1 MCKYKNKYFLLK
13 YMPTT
18 HLIFSFCLDLRI
30 FCVSLCLMNEDKNI
44 IVGFDA
50 KRIVRNG
57 TGLGAYGRNLV
68 NDLAAL
74 YPNAQLLLYAPDAG
88 RENLARQVKSAPNL
102 RMVYPKSA
110 KNALQKAAW
119 RSGGMV
125 KDLLRDGVQVFHG
138 LSGELPK
145 GVKRAGI
152 DAVVTIH
159 DLIFMR
165 HPEFYHWWDAL
176 IYRWKFHQT
185 LKEAN
190 RIIAISQCTKRDIMK
205 YGHYPEERISV
216 IYQSCDTRFRERAT
230 PEKLNEVRQRYA
242 LPSRFVLNVGT
253 IEARKNV
260 LLAVKAM
267 KNVDR
272 EVHLV
277 VLGRPTLYI
286 NKVKSWAAHNGLSAR
301 VHFLH
306 NVPND
311 DLPAIYQQAE
321 VFAYPSRYEGFG
333 IPIIEAIQSALP
345 VVACTGS
352 CLEEAGGP
360 HSLYV
365 APNDHKGMAQA
376 INARLKGQAGR
387 DDSISR
393 SMEYVQR
400 FENKNVAQQ
409 VAQCLFENK

>member
-1 MCKYKNKYFLLK
+1 
-13 YMPTT
+13 
-18 HLIFSFCLDLRI
+18 
-30 FCVSLCLMNEDKNI
+30 MNEDKNI

-50 KRIVRNG
+50 KRVVRNG

-74 YPNAQLLLYAPDAG
+74 YPHMQLLLYAPDEG
-88 RENLARQVKSAPNL
+88 REDLARQVKSAQNL
-102 RMVYPKSA
+102 CMVYPKGA

-119 RSGGMV
+119 RSRGVV
-125 KDLLRDGVQVFHG
+125 KDLLRDGVNVFHG

-145 GVKRAGI
+145 GVKAAGI
-152 DAVVTIH
+152 DTVVTIH

-176 IYRWKFHQT
+176 IYRWKFRQT
-185 LKEAN
+185 LKEAH
-190 RIIAISQCTKRDIMK
+190 RIIAISECTKRDIVK
-205 YGHYPEERISV
+205 FGHYPEDRISV
-216 IYQSCDTRFRERAT
+216 IYQSCDTRFREPAT
-230 PEKLNEVRQRYA
+230 PEKLREVSERYA

-260 LLAVKAM
+260 LLAAKAL
-267 KNVDR
+267 KDVPK

-277 VLGRPTLYI
+277 VLGRPTPYI
-286 NKVKSWAAHNGLSAR
+286 NKVKSWVAHNGLSAR

-306 NVPND
+306 NVPNE

-333 IPIIEAIQSALP
+333 IPIIEAIQSGLP

-360 HSLYV
+360 HNLYV
-365 APNDHKGMAQA
+365 APNDHKGMAKA

-387 DDSISR
+387 DEAISQ
-393 SMEYVQR
+393 SMAYVQR
-400 FENKNVAQQ
+400 FENKNVAEQ
-409 VAQCLFENK
+409 VAHCLFGREKME

>member
-1 MCKYKNKYFLLK
+1 
-13 YMPTT
+13 
-18 HLIFSFCLDLRI
+18 
-30 FCVSLCLMNEDKNI
+30 
-44 IVGFDA
+44 
-50 KRIVRNG
+50 
-57 TGLGAYGRNLV
+57 
-68 NDLAAL
+68 
-74 YPNAQLLLYAPDAG
+74 
-88 RENLARQVKSAPNL
+88 
-102 RMVYPKSA
+102 
-110 KNALQKAAW
+110 
-119 RSGGMV
+119 
-125 KDLLRDGVQVFHG
+125 
-138 LSGELPK
+138 
-145 GVKRAGI
+145 
-152 DAVVTIH
+152 
-159 DLIFMR
+159 
-165 HPEFYHWWDAL
+165 
-176 IYRWKFHQT
+176 
-185 LKEAN
+185 
-190 RIIAISQCTKRDIMK
+190 MK

-230 PEKLNEVRQRYA
+230 PEKLHEVRERYA

-277 VLGRPTLYI
+277 VLGRPTPYI

-306 NVPND
+306 HVPND

-333 IPIIEAIQSALP
+333 IPIIEAIQSGLP

-360 HSLYV
+360 HNLYV
-365 APNDHKGMAQA
+365 APNDHKGMAKA

-387 DDSISR
+387 DESISQ
-393 SMEYVQR
+393 SMAYVQR
-400 FENKNVAQQ
+400 FENKNVAEQ
-409 VAQCLFENK
+409 VAHCLFGREKME

>member
-1 MCKYKNKYFLLK
+1 
-13 YMPTT
+13 
-18 HLIFSFCLDLRI
+18 
-30 FCVSLCLMNEDKNI
+30 MNEDKNI

-50 KRIVRNG
+50 KRVVRNG

-74 YPNAQLLLYAPDAG
+74 YPHMQLLLYAPDEG
-88 RENLARQVKSAPNL
+88 REDLARQVKSAQNL
-102 RMVYPKSA
+102 CMVYPKGA

-119 RSGGMV
+119 RSRGVV
-125 KDLLRDGVQVFHG
+125 KDLLRDGVNVFHG

-145 GVKRAGI
+145 GVKAAGI
-152 DAVVTIH
+152 DTVVTIH

-176 IYRWKFHQT
+176 IYRWKFRQT
-185 LKEAN
+185 LKEAH
-190 RIIAISQCTKRDIMK
+190 RIIAISECTKRDIVK
-205 YGHYPEERISV
+205 FGHYPEDRISV
-216 IYQSCDTRFRERAT
+216 IYQSCDTRFRELAT
-230 PEKLNEVRQRYA
+230 PEQLREVSERYA
-242 LPSRFVLNVGT
+242 LPTRFVLNVGT

-260 LLAVKAM
+260 LLAAKAL
-267 KNVDR
+267 KDVPK

-277 VLGRPTLYI
+277 VLGRPTPYI
-286 NKVKSWAAHNGLSAR
+286 NKVKSWVAHNGLSAR

-306 NVPND
+306 NVPNE

-333 IPIIEAIQSALP
+333 IPIIEAIQSGLP

-360 HSLYV
+360 HNLYV
-365 APNDHKGMAQA
+365 APNDHKGMAKA

-387 DDSISR
+387 DESISQ
-393 SMEYVQR
+393 SMTYVQR
-400 FENKNVAQQ
+400 FENKNVAEQ
-409 VAQCLFENK
+409 VAHCLFGREKME

>member
-1 MCKYKNKYFLLK
+1 
-13 YMPTT
+13 
-18 HLIFSFCLDLRI
+18 
-30 FCVSLCLMNEDKNI
+30 MNEDKNI

-50 KRIVRNG
+50 KRVVRNG

-74 YPNAQLLLYAPDAG
+74 YPHMQLLLYAPDEG
-88 RENLARQVKSAPNL
+88 REDLARQVKSAQNL
-102 RMVYPKSA
+102 CMVYPKGA

-119 RSGGMV
+119 RSRGVV
-125 KDLLRDGVQVFHG
+125 KDLLRDGVNVFHG

-145 GVKRAGI
+145 GVKAAGI
-152 DAVVTIH
+152 DTVVTIH

-176 IYRWKFHQT
+176 IYTWKFRQT
-185 LKEAN
+185 LKEAH
-190 RIIAISQCTKRDIMK
+190 RIIAISECTKRDIVK
-205 YGHYPEERISV
+205 FGHYPEDRISV
-216 IYQSCDTRFRERAT
+216 IYQSCDTRFREPAT
-230 PEKLNEVRQRYA
+230 PEKLREVSERYA

-260 LLAVKAM
+260 LLAAKAL
-267 KNVDR
+267 KDVPK

-277 VLGRPTLYI
+277 VLGRPTPYI
-286 NKVKSWAAHNGLSAR
+286 NKVKSWVAHNGLSAR

-306 NVPND
+306 NVPNE

-333 IPIIEAIQSALP
+333 IPIIEDIQSGLP

-360 HSLYV
+360 HNLYV
-365 APNDHKGMAQA
+365 APNDHKGMAKA

-387 DDSISR
+387 DEAISQ
-393 SMEYVQR
+393 SMAYVQR
-400 FENKNVAQQ
+400 FENKNVAEQ
-409 VAQCLFENK
+409 VAHCLFGREKME

>member
-1 MCKYKNKYFLLK
+1 
-13 YMPTT
+13 
-18 HLIFSFCLDLRI
+18 
-30 FCVSLCLMNEDKNI
+30 MNEDKNI

-50 KRIVRNG
+50 KRVVRNG

-74 YPNAQLLLYAPDAG
+74 YPHMQLLLYAPDEG
-88 RENLARQVKSAPNL
+88 REDLARQVKSAQNL
-102 RMVYPKSA
+102 CMVYPKGA

-119 RSGGMV
+119 RSRGVV
-125 KDLLRDGVQVFHG
+125 KDLLRDGVNVFHG

-145 GVKRAGI
+145 GVKAAGI
-152 DAVVTIH
+152 DTVVTIH

-176 IYRWKFHQT
+176 IYRWKFRQT
-185 LKEAN
+185 LKEAH
-190 RIIAISQCTKRDIMK
+190 RIIAISECTKRDIVK
-205 YGHYPEERISV
+205 FGHYPEDRISV
-216 IYQSCDTRFRERAT
+216 IYQSCDTRFRELAT
-230 PEKLNEVRQRYA
+230 PEQLREVSERYA
-242 LPSRFVLNVGT
+242 LPTRFVLNVGT

-260 LLAVKAM
+260 LLAAKAL
-267 KNVDR
+267 KDVPK

-277 VLGRPTLYI
+277 VLGRPTPYI
-286 NKVKSWAAHNGLSAR
+286 NKVKSWVAHNGLSAR

-306 NVPND
+306 NVPNE

-333 IPIIEAIQSALP
+333 IPIIEAIQSGLP

-360 HSLYV
+360 HNLYV
-365 APNDHKGMAQA
+365 APNDHKGMAKA

-387 DDSISR
+387 DKSISQ
-393 SMEYVQR
+393 SMTYVQR
-400 FENKNVAQQ
+400 FENKNVAEQ
-409 VAQCLFENK
+409 VAHCLFGREKME

>member
-1 MCKYKNKYFLLK
+1 
-13 YMPTT
+13 
-18 HLIFSFCLDLRI
+18 
-30 FCVSLCLMNEDKNI
+30 MNEDKNI

-50 KRIVRNG
+50 KRVVRNG

-74 YPNAQLLLYAPDAG
+74 YPHMQLLLYAPDEG
-88 RENLARQVKSAPNL
+88 REDLARQVKSAQNL
-102 RMVYPKSA
+102 CMVYPKGA

-119 RSGGMV
+119 RSRGVV
-125 KDLLRDGVQVFHG
+125 KDLLRDGVNVFHG

-145 GVKRAGI
+145 GVKAAGI
-152 DAVVTIH
+152 DTVVTIH

-176 IYRWKFHQT
+176 IYRWKFRQT
-185 LKEAN
+185 LKEAH
-190 RIIAISQCTKRDIMK
+190 RIIAISECTKRDIVK
-205 YGHYPEERISV
+205 FGHYPEDRISV
-216 IYQSCDTRFRERAT
+216 IYQSCDTRFRELAT
-230 PEKLNEVRQRYA
+230 PETLREVSERYA

-260 LLAVKAM
+260 LLAAKAL
-267 KNVDR
+267 KVVPK

-277 VLGRPTLYI
+277 VLGRPTPYI
-286 NKVKSWAAHNGLSAR
+286 NKVKSWVAHNGLSAR

-306 NVPND
+306 NVPNE

-333 IPIIEAIQSALP
+333 IPIIEAIQSGLP

-360 HSLYV
+360 HNLYV
-365 APNDHKGMAQA
+365 APNDHKGMAKA
-376 INARLKGQAGR
+376 ITARLKGQAGR
-387 DDSISR
+387 DEAISQ
-393 SMEYVQR
+393 SMAYVQR
-400 FENKNVAQQ
+400 FENKNVAEQ
-409 VAQCLFENK
+409 VAHCLFGREKME

>member
-1 MCKYKNKYFLLK
+1 
-13 YMPTT
+13 
-18 HLIFSFCLDLRI
+18 
-30 FCVSLCLMNEDKNI
+30 MNEDKNI

-50 KRIVRNG
+50 KRVVRNG

-74 YPNAQLLLYAPDAG
+74 YPHMQLLLYAPDEG
-88 RENLARQVKSAPNL
+88 REDLARQVKSAQNL
-102 RMVYPKSA
+102 CMVYPKGA

-119 RSGGMV
+119 RSRGVV
-125 KDLLRDGVQVFHG
+125 KDLLRDGVNVFHG

-145 GVKRAGI
+145 GVKAAGI
-152 DAVVTIH
+152 DTVVTIH

-176 IYRWKFHQT
+176 IYRWKFRQT
-185 LKEAN
+185 LKEAH
-190 RIIAISQCTKRDIMK
+190 RIIAISECTKRDIVK
-205 YGHYPEERISV
+205 FGHYPEDRISV
-216 IYQSCDTRFRERAT
+216 IYQSCDTRFREPAT
-230 PEKLNEVRQRYA
+230 PEKLREVSERYA
-242 LPSRFVLNVGT
+242 LPPRFVLNVGT

-260 LLAVKAM
+260 LLAAKAL
-267 KNVDR
+267 KDVPK

-277 VLGRPTLYI
+277 VLGRPTPYI
-286 NKVKSWAAHNGLSAR
+286 NKVKSWVAHNGLSAR

-306 NVPND
+306 NVPNE

-333 IPIIEAIQSALP
+333 IPIIEAIQSGLP

-360 HSLYV
+360 HNLYV
-365 APNDHKGMAQA
+365 APNDHKGMAKA

-387 DDSISR
+387 DEAISQ
-393 SMEYVQR
+393 SMAYVQR
-400 FENKNVAQQ
+400 FENKNVAEQ
-409 VAQCLFENK
+409 VAHCLFGREKME

>member
-1 MCKYKNKYFLLK
+1 
-13 YMPTT
+13 
-18 HLIFSFCLDLRI
+18 
-30 FCVSLCLMNEDKNI
+30 MNEDKNI

-50 KRIVRNG
+50 KRVVRNG

-74 YPNAQLLLYAPDAG
+74 YPHMQLLLYAPDEG
-88 RENLARQVKSAPNL
+88 REDLARQVKSAQNL
-102 RMVYPKSA
+102 CMVYPKGA

-119 RSGGMV
+119 RSRGVV
-125 KDLLRDGVQVFHG
+125 KDLLRDGVNVFHG

-145 GVKRAGI
+145 GVKAAGI
-152 DAVVTIH
+152 DTVVTIH

-176 IYRWKFHQT
+176 IYRWKFRQT
-185 LKEAN
+185 LKEAH
-190 RIIAISQCTKRDIMK
+190 RIIAISECTKRDIVK
-205 YGHYPEERISV
+205 FGHYPEDRISV
-216 IYQSCDTRFRERAT
+216 IYQSCDTRFREPAT
-230 PEKLNEVRQRYA
+230 PEKLREVSERYA
-242 LPSRFVLNVGT
+242 LPTRFVLNVGT

-260 LLAVKAM
+260 LLAAKAL
-267 KNVDR
+267 KDVPK

-277 VLGRPTLYI
+277 VLGRPTPYI
-286 NKVKSWAAHNGLSAR
+286 NKVKSWVAHNGLSAR

-306 NVPND
+306 NVPNE

-333 IPIIEAIQSALP
+333 IPIIEAIQSGLP

-360 HSLYV
+360 HNLYV
-365 APNDHKGMAQA
+365 APNDHKGMAKA
-376 INARLKGQAGR
+376 INAMLKGQAGR
-387 DDSISR
+387 DEAISQ
-393 SMEYVQR
+393 SMAYVQR
-400 FENKNVAQQ
+400 FENKNVAEQ
-409 VAQCLFENK
+409 VAHCLFGREKME

>member
-1 MCKYKNKYFLLK
+1 
-13 YMPTT
+13 
-18 HLIFSFCLDLRI
+18 
-30 FCVSLCLMNEDKNI
+30 MNEDKNI

-50 KRIVRNG
+50 KRVVRNR

-74 YPNAQLLLYAPDAG
+74 YPHMQLLLYAPDEG
-88 RENLARQVKSAPNL
+88 REDLARQVKSAQNL
-102 RMVYPKSA
+102 CMVYPKGA

-119 RSGGMV
+119 RSRGVV
-125 KDLLRDGVQVFHG
+125 KDLLRDGVNVFHG

-145 GVKRAGI
+145 GVKAAGI
-152 DAVVTIH
+152 DTVVTIH

-176 IYRWKFHQT
+176 IYRWKFRQT
-185 LKEAN
+185 LKEAH
-190 RIIAISQCTKRDIMK
+190 RIIAISECTKRDIVK
-205 YGHYPEERISV
+205 FGHYPEDRISV
-216 IYQSCDTRFRERAT
+216 IYQSCDTRFREPAT
-230 PEKLNEVRQRYA
+230 PEKLREVSERYA
-242 LPSRFVLNVGT
+242 LPPRFVLNVGT

-260 LLAVKAM
+260 LLAAKAL
-267 KNVDR
+267 KDVPK

-277 VLGRPTLYI
+277 VLGRPTPYI
-286 NKVKSWAAHNGLSAR
+286 NKVKSWVAHNGLSAR

-306 NVPND
+306 NVPNE

-333 IPIIEAIQSALP
+333 IPIIEAIQSGLP

-360 HSLYV
+360 HNLYV
-365 APNDHKGMAQA
+365 APNDHKGMAKA
-376 INARLKGQAGR
+376 INAMLKGQAGR
-387 DDSISR
+387 DEAISQ
-393 SMEYVQR
+393 SMAYVQR
-400 FENKNVAQQ
+400 FENKNVAEQ
-409 VAQCLFENK
+409 VAHCLFGREKME

>member
-1 MCKYKNKYFLLK
+1 
-13 YMPTT
+13 
-18 HLIFSFCLDLRI
+18 
-30 FCVSLCLMNEDKNI
+30 MNEDKNI

-50 KRIVRNG
+50 KRVVRNG

-74 YPNAQLLLYAPDAG
+74 YPHMQLLLYTPDEG
-88 RENLARQVKSAPNL
+88 REDLARQVKSAQNL
-102 RMVYPKSA
+102 CMVYPKGA

-119 RSGGMV
+119 RSRGVV
-125 KDLLRDGVQVFHG
+125 KDLLRDGVNVFHG

-145 GVKRAGI
+145 GVKAAGI
-152 DAVVTIH
+152 DTVVTIH

-176 IYRWKFHQT
+176 IYRWKFRQT
-185 LKEAN
+185 LKEAH
-190 RIIAISQCTKRDIMK
+190 RIIAISECTKRDIVK
-205 YGHYPEERISV
+205 FGHYPEDRISV
-216 IYQSCDTRFRERAT
+216 IYQSCDTRFREPAT
-230 PEKLNEVRQRYA
+230 PEKLREVSERYA

-260 LLAVKAM
+260 LLAAKAL
-267 KNVDR
+267 KEVSK

-277 VLGRPTLYI
+277 VLGRPTPYI
-286 NKVKSWAAHNGLSAR
+286 NKVKSWVAHNGLSAR

-306 NVPND
+306 NVPNE

-333 IPIIEAIQSALP
+333 IPIIEAIQSGLP

-360 HSLYV
+360 HNLYV
-365 APNDHKGMAQA
+365 APNDHKGMAKA

-387 DDSISR
+387 DESISQ
-393 SMEYVQR
+393 SMAYVQR
-400 FENKNVAQQ
+400 FENKNVAEQ
-409 VAQCLFENK
+409 VAHCLFGREKME

>member
-1 MCKYKNKYFLLK
+1 
-13 YMPTT
+13 
-18 HLIFSFCLDLRI
+18 
-30 FCVSLCLMNEDKNI
+30 MNEDKNI

-50 KRIVRNG
+50 KRVVRNG

-74 YPNAQLLLYAPDAG
+74 YPHMQLLLYAPDEG
-88 RENLARQVKSAPNL
+88 REDLARQVKSAQNL
-102 RMVYPKSA
+102 CMVYPKGA

-119 RSGGMV
+119 RSRGVV
-125 KDLLRDGVQVFHG
+125 KDLLRDGVNVFHG

-145 GVKRAGI
+145 GVKAAGI
-152 DAVVTIH
+152 DTVVTIH

-176 IYRWKFHQT
+176 IYRWKFRQT
-185 LKEAN
+185 LKEAH
-190 RIIAISQCTKRDIMK
+190 RIIAISECTKRDIVK
-205 YGHYPEERISV
+205 FGHYPEDRISV
-216 IYQSCDTRFRERAT
+216 IYQSCDTRFREPAT
-230 PEKLNEVRQRYA
+230 PEKLREVSERYA
-242 LPSRFVLNVGT
+242 LPPRFVLNVGT

-260 LLAVKAM
+260 LLAAKAL
-267 KNVDR
+267 KDVPK

-277 VLGRPTLYI
+277 VLGRPTPYI
-286 NKVKSWAAHNGLSAR
+286 NKVKSWVAHNGLSAR

-306 NVPND
+306 NVPNE

-333 IPIIEAIQSALP
+333 IPIIEAIQSGLP

-360 HSLYV
+360 HNLYV
-365 APNDHKGMAQA
+365 APNDHKGMAKA

-387 DDSISR
+387 DEAISQ

-400 FENKNVAQQ
+400 FENKNVAEQ
-409 VAQCLFENK
+409 VAHCLFGREKME

>member
-1 MCKYKNKYFLLK
+1 
-13 YMPTT
+13 
-18 HLIFSFCLDLRI
+18 
-30 FCVSLCLMNEDKNI
+30 MNEDKNI

-50 KRIVRNG
+50 KRVVRNG

-74 YPNAQLLLYAPDAG
+74 YPHMQLLLYAPDEG
-88 RENLARQVKSAPNL
+88 REDLARQVKSAQNL
-102 RMVYPKSA
+102 CMVYPKGA

-119 RSGGMV
+119 RSRGVV
-125 KDLLRDGVQVFHG
+125 KDLLRDGVNVFHG

-145 GVKRAGI
+145 GLKAAGI
-152 DAVVTIH
+152 DTVVTIH

-176 IYRWKFHQT
+176 IYRWKFRQT
-185 LKEAN
+185 LKEAH
-190 RIIAISQCTKRDIMK
+190 RIIAISECTKRDIVK
-205 YGHYPEERISV
+205 FGHYPEDRISV
-216 IYQSCDTRFRERAT
+216 IYQSCDTRFREPTT
-230 PEKLNEVRQRYA
+230 PEKLREVSERYA
-242 LPSRFVLNVGT
+242 LPPRFVLNVGT

-260 LLAVKAM
+260 LLAAKAL
-267 KNVDR
+267 KDVPK

-277 VLGRPTLYI
+277 VLGRPTPYI
-286 NKVKSWAAHNGLSAR
+286 NKVKSWVAHNGLSAR

-306 NVPND
+306 NVPNE

-333 IPIIEAIQSALP
+333 IPIIEAIQSGLP

-360 HSLYV
+360 HNLYV
-365 APNDHKGMAQA
+365 APNDHKGMAKA

-387 DDSISR
+387 DEAISQ
-393 SMEYVQR
+393 SMAYVQR
-400 FENKNVAQQ
+400 FENKNVAEQ
-409 VAQCLFENK
+409 VAHCLFGREKME

>member
-1 MCKYKNKYFLLK
+1 
-13 YMPTT
+13 
-18 HLIFSFCLDLRI
+18 
-30 FCVSLCLMNEDKNI
+30 MNEDKNI

-50 KRIVRNG
+50 KRVVRNG

-74 YPNAQLLLYAPDAG
+74 YPHMQLLLYAPDEG
-88 RENLARQVKSAPNL
+88 REDLARQVKSAQNL
-102 RMVYPKSA
+102 CMVYPKGA

-119 RSGGMV
+119 RSRGVV
-125 KDLLRDGVQVFHG
+125 KDLLRDGVNVFHG

-145 GVKRAGI
+145 GVKAAGI
-152 DAVVTIH
+152 DTVVTIH

-176 IYRWKFHQT
+176 IYRWKFRQT
-185 LKEAN
+185 LKEAH
-190 RIIAISQCTKRDIMK
+190 RIIAISECTKRDIVK
-205 YGHYPEERISV
+205 FGHYPEDRISV
-216 IYQSCDTRFRERAT
+216 IYQSCDARFRELAT
-230 PEKLNEVRQRYA
+230 PEKLREVSERYA

-260 LLAVKAM
+260 LLAAKAL
-267 KNVDR
+267 KDVPK

-277 VLGRPTLYI
+277 VLGRPTPYI
-286 NKVKSWAAHNGLSAR
+286 NKVKSWVAHNGLSAR

-306 NVPND
+306 NVPNK

-333 IPIIEAIQSALP
+333 IPIIEAIQSGLP

-360 HSLYV
+360 HNLYV
-365 APNDHKGMAQA
+365 APNDHKGMAKA

-387 DDSISR
+387 DESISQ
-393 SMEYVQR
+393 SMAYVQR
-400 FENKNVAQQ
+400 FENKNVAEQ
-409 VAQCLFENK
+409 VAHCLFGREKME

>member
-1 MCKYKNKYFLLK
+1 MNK
-13 YMPTT
+13 
-18 HLIFSFCLDLRI
+18 
-30 FCVSLCLMNEDKNI
+30 DKNI

-50 KRIVRNG
+50 KRVVRNG

-74 YPNAQLLLYAPDAG
+74 YPHMQLLLYAPDEG
-88 RENLARQVKSAPNL
+88 REDLARQVKSAQNL
-102 RMVYPKSA
+102 CMVYPKGA

-119 RSGGMV
+119 RSRGVV
-125 KDLLRDGVQVFHG
+125 KDLLRDGVNVLHG

-145 GVKRAGI
+145 GVKAAGI
-152 DAVVTIH
+152 DTVVTIH

-176 IYRWKFHQT
+176 IYRWKFRQT
-185 LKEAN
+185 LKEAH
-190 RIIAISQCTKRDIMK
+190 RIIAISECTKRDIVK
-205 YGHYPEERISV
+205 FGHYPEDRISV
-216 IYQSCDTRFRERAT
+216 IYQSCDTRFREQAT
-230 PEKLNEVRQRYA
+230 PEKLREVSERYA

-260 LLAVKAM
+260 LLAAKAL
-267 KNVDR
+267 KDVPK

-277 VLGRPTLYI
+277 VLGRPTPYI
-286 NKVKSWAAHNGLSAR
+286 NKVKSWVAHNGLSAR

-306 NVPND
+306 NVPNE

-333 IPIIEAIQSALP
+333 IPIIEAIQSGLP

-360 HSLYV
+360 HNLYV
-365 APNDHKGMAQA
+365 APNDHKGMAKA
-376 INARLKGQAGR
+376 INAMLKGQAGR
-387 DDSISR
+387 DEAISQ
-393 SMEYVQR
+393 SMAYVQR
-400 FENKNVAQQ
+400 FENKNVAEQ
-409 VAQCLFENK
+409 VAHCLFGREKME

>member
-1 MCKYKNKYFLLK
+1 
-13 YMPTT
+13 
-18 HLIFSFCLDLRI
+18 
-30 FCVSLCLMNEDKNI
+30 MNEDKNI

-50 KRIVRNG
+50 KRVVRNG

-74 YPNAQLLLYAPDAG
+74 YPHMQLLLYAPDEG
-88 RENLARQVKSAPNL
+88 REDLARQVKSAQNL
-102 RMVYPKSA
+102 CMVYPKGA

-119 RSGGMV
+119 RSRGVV
-125 KDLLRDGVQVFHG
+125 KDLLRDGVNVFHG

-145 GVKRAGI
+145 GVKAAGI
-152 DAVVTIH
+152 DTVVTIH

-176 IYRWKFHQT
+176 IYRWKFRQT
-185 LKEAN
+185 LKEAH
-190 RIIAISQCTKRDIMK
+190 RIIAISECTKRDIVK
-205 YGHYPEERISV
+205 FGHYPEDRISV
-216 IYQSCDTRFRERAT
+216 IYQSCDTRFRELAT
-230 PEKLNEVRQRYA
+230 PDKLREVSERYA

-260 LLAVKAM
+260 LLAAKAL
-267 KNVDR
+267 KDVPK

-277 VLGRPTLYI
+277 VLGRPTPYI
-286 NKVKSWAAHNGLSAR
+286 NKVKSWVAHNGLSAR

-306 NVPND
+306 NVPNK

-333 IPIIEAIQSALP
+333 IPIIEAIQSGLP

-360 HSLYV
+360 HNLYV
-365 APNDHKGMAQA
+365 APNDHKGMAKA

-387 DDSISR
+387 DEAISQ
-393 SMEYVQR
+393 SMAYVQR
-400 FENKNVAQQ
+400 FENKNVAEQ
-409 VAQCLFENK
+409 VAHCLFGREKME

>member
-1 MCKYKNKYFLLK
+1 
-13 YMPTT
+13 
-18 HLIFSFCLDLRI
+18 
-30 FCVSLCLMNEDKNI
+30 MNEDKNI

-50 KRIVRNG
+50 KRVVRNG

-74 YPNAQLLLYAPDAG
+74 YPHMQLLLYAPDEG
-88 RENLARQVKSAPNL
+88 REDLARQVKSAQNL
-102 RMVYPKSA
+102 CMVYPKGA

-119 RSGGMV
+119 RSRGVV
-125 KDLLRDGVQVFHG
+125 KDLLRDGVNVFHG

-145 GVKRAGI
+145 GVKAAGI
-152 DAVVTIH
+152 DTVVTIH

-176 IYRWKFHQT
+176 IYRWKFRQT
-185 LKEAN
+185 LKEAH
-190 RIIAISQCTKRDIMK
+190 RIIAISECTKRDIVK
-205 YGHYPEERISV
+205 FGHYPEDRISV
-216 IYQSCDTRFRERAT
+216 IYQSCDTRFRELAT
-230 PEKLNEVRQRYA
+230 PEQLREVSERYA
-242 LPSRFVLNVGT
+242 LPTRFVLNVGT

-260 LLAVKAM
+260 LLAAKAL
-267 KNVDR
+267 KDVPK

-277 VLGRPTLYI
+277 VLGRPTPYI
-286 NKVKSWAAHNGLSAR
+286 NKVKSWVAHNGLSAR

-306 NVPND
+306 NVPNE

-333 IPIIEAIQSALP
+333 IPIIEAIQSGLP

-360 HSLYV
+360 HNLYV
-365 APNDHKGMAQA
+365 APNDHKGMAKA

-387 DDSISR
+387 DESISQ
-393 SMEYVQR
+393 SMAYVQR
-400 FENKNVAQQ
+400 FENKNVAEQ
-409 VAQCLFENK
+409 VAHCLFGREKME

>member
-1 MCKYKNKYFLLK
+1 
-13 YMPTT
+13 
-18 HLIFSFCLDLRI
+18 
-30 FCVSLCLMNEDKNI
+30 MNEDKNI

-50 KRIVRNG
+50 KRVVRNR

-74 YPNAQLLLYAPDAG
+74 YPHMQLLLYAPDEG
-88 RENLARQVKSAPNL
+88 REDLARQVKSAQNL
-102 RMVYPKSA
+102 CMVYPKGA

-119 RSGGMV
+119 RSRGVV
-125 KDLLRDGVQVFHG
+125 KDLLRDGVNVFHG

-145 GVKRAGI
+145 GVKAAGI
-152 DAVVTIH
+152 DTVVTIH

-176 IYRWKFHQT
+176 IYRWKFRQT
-185 LKEAN
+185 LKEAH
-190 RIIAISQCTKRDIMK
+190 RIIAISECTKRDIVK
-205 YGHYPEERISV
+205 LGHYPEDRISV
-216 IYQSCDTRFRERAT
+216 IYQSCDTRFRELAT
-230 PEKLNEVRQRYA
+230 PAKLREVSERYA

-260 LLAVKAM
+260 LLAAKAL
-267 KNVDR
+267 KDVPK

-277 VLGRPTLYI
+277 VLGRPTPYI
-286 NKVKSWAAHNGLSAR
+286 NKVKSWVAHNGLSAR

-306 NVPND
+306 NVPNE

-333 IPIIEAIQSALP
+333 IPIIEAIQSGLP

-360 HSLYV
+360 HNLYV
-365 APNDHKGMAQA
+365 APNDHKGMAKA

-387 DDSISR
+387 DEAISQ
-393 SMEYVQR
+393 SMAYVQR
-400 FENKNVAQQ
+400 FENKNVAEQ
-409 VAQCLFENK
+409 VAHCLFGREKME

>member
-1 MCKYKNKYFLLK
+1 
-13 YMPTT
+13 
-18 HLIFSFCLDLRI
+18 
-30 FCVSLCLMNEDKNI
+30 MNEDKNI

-50 KRIVRNG
+50 KRVVRNG

-74 YPNAQLLLYAPDAG
+74 YPHMQLLLYAPDEG
-88 RENLARQVKSAPNL
+88 REDLARQVKSAQNL
-102 RMVYPKSA
+102 CMVYPKGA

-119 RSGGMV
+119 RSRGVV
-125 KDLLRDGVQVFHG
+125 KDLLRDGVNVFHG

-145 GVKRAGI
+145 GVKAAGI
-152 DAVVTIH
+152 DTVVTIH

-176 IYRWKFHQT
+176 IYRWKFRQT
-185 LKEAN
+185 LKEAH
-190 RIIAISQCTKRDIMK
+190 RIIAISECTKRDIVK
-205 YGHYPEERISV
+205 FGHYPEDRISV
-216 IYQSCDTRFRERAT
+216 IYQSCDTRFRELAT
-230 PEKLNEVRQRYA
+230 PEQLREVSERYA
-242 LPSRFVLNVGT
+242 LPTRFVLNVGT

-260 LLAVKAM
+260 LLAAKAL
-267 KNVDR
+267 KDVPK

-277 VLGRPTLYI
+277 VLGRPTPYI
-286 NKVKSWAAHNGLSAR
+286 NKVKSWVAHNGLSAR

-306 NVPND
+306 NVPNE

-333 IPIIEAIQSALP
+333 IPIIEAIQSGLP

-360 HSLYV
+360 HNLYV
-365 APNDHKGMAQA
+365 APNDHKGMAKA

-387 DDSISR
+387 DEAISQ
-393 SMEYVQR
+393 SMAYVQR
-400 FENKNVAQQ
+400 FENKNVAEQ
-409 VAQCLFENK
+409 VAHCLFGREKME

>member
-1 MCKYKNKYFLLK
+1 
-13 YMPTT
+13 
-18 HLIFSFCLDLRI
+18 
-30 FCVSLCLMNEDKNI
+30 MNEGKNI

-50 KRIVRNG
+50 KRVVRNG

-74 YPNAQLLLYAPDAG
+74 YPHMQLLLYAPDEG
-88 RENLARQVKSAPNL
+88 REDLARQVKSAQNL
-102 RMVYPKSA
+102 CMVYPKGA

-119 RSGGMV
+119 RSRGVV
-125 KDLLRDGVQVFHG
+125 KDLLRDGVNVFHG

-145 GVKRAGI
+145 GVKAAGI
-152 DAVVTIH
+152 DTVVTIH

-176 IYRWKFHQT
+176 IYRWKFRQT
-185 LKEAN
+185 LKEAH
-190 RIIAISQCTKRDIMK
+190 RIIAISECTKRDIVK
-205 YGHYPEERISV
+205 FGHYPEDRISV
-216 IYQSCDTRFRERAT
+216 IYQSCDTRFREPAT
-230 PEKLNEVRQRYA
+230 PEKLREVSERYA
-242 LPSRFVLNVGT
+242 LPPRFVLNVGT

-260 LLAVKAM
+260 LLAAKAL
-267 KNVDR
+267 KDVPK

-277 VLGRPTLYI
+277 VLGRPTPYI
-286 NKVKSWAAHNGLSAR
+286 NKVKSWVAHNGLSAR

-306 NVPND
+306 NVPNE

-333 IPIIEAIQSALP
+333 IPIIEAIQSGLP

-360 HSLYV
+360 HNLYV
-365 APNDHKGMAQA
+365 APNDHKGMAKA

-387 DDSISR
+387 DESISQ
-393 SMEYVQR
+393 SMAYVQR
-400 FENKNVAQQ
+400 FENKNVAEQ
-409 VAQCLFENK
+409 VAHCLFGREKME

>member
-1 MCKYKNKYFLLK
+1 
-13 YMPTT
+13 
-18 HLIFSFCLDLRI
+18 
-30 FCVSLCLMNEDKNI
+30 MNEDKNI

-50 KRIVRNG
+50 KRVVRNG

-74 YPNAQLLLYAPDAG
+74 YPHMQLLLYAPDEG
-88 RENLARQVKSAPNL
+88 REDLARQVKSAQNL
-102 RMVYPKSA
+102 CMVYPKGA

-119 RSGGMV
+119 RSRGVV
-125 KDLLRDGVQVFHG
+125 KDLLRDGVNVFHG

-145 GVKRAGI
+145 GVKAAGI
-152 DAVVTIH
+152 DTVVTIH

-176 IYRWKFHQT
+176 IYRWKFRQT
-185 LKEAN
+185 LKEAH
-190 RIIAISQCTKRDIMK
+190 RIIAISECTKRDIVK
-205 YGHYPEERISV
+205 IGHYPEDRISV
-216 IYQSCDTRFRERAT
+216 IYQSCDTRFREPAT
-230 PEKLNEVRQRYA
+230 PEKLREVSERYA
-242 LPSRFVLNVGT
+242 LPPRFVLNVGT

-260 LLAVKAM
+260 LLAAKAL
-267 KNVDR
+267 KDVPK

-277 VLGRPTLYI
+277 VLGRPTPYI
-286 NKVKSWAAHNGLSAR
+286 NKVKSWVAHNGLAAR

-306 NVPND
+306 NVPNE

-333 IPIIEAIQSALP
+333 IPIIEAIQSGLP

-360 HSLYV
+360 HNLYV
-365 APNDHKGMAQA
+365 APNDHKGMAKA

-387 DDSISR
+387 DEAISQ
-393 SMEYVQR
+393 SMAYVQR
-400 FENKNVAQQ
+400 FENKNVAEQ
-409 VAQCLFENK
+409 VAHCLFGREKME

>member
-1 MCKYKNKYFLLK
+1 
-13 YMPTT
+13 
-18 HLIFSFCLDLRI
+18 
-30 FCVSLCLMNEDKNI
+30 MNEDKNI

-50 KRIVRNG
+50 KRVVRNG

-74 YPNAQLLLYAPDAG
+74 YPHMQLLLYAPDEG
-88 RENLARQVKSAPNL
+88 REDLVRQVKSAQNL
-102 RMVYPKSA
+102 CMVYPKGA

-119 RSGGMV
+119 RSRGVV
-125 KDLLRDGVQVFHG
+125 KDLLRDGVNVFHG

-145 GVKRAGI
+145 GVKAAGI
-152 DAVVTIH
+152 DTVVTIH

-176 IYRWKFHQT
+176 IYRWKFRQT
-185 LKEAN
+185 LKEAH
-190 RIIAISQCTKRDIMK
+190 RIIAISECTKRDIVK
-205 YGHYPEERISV
+205 FGHYPEDRISV
-216 IYQSCDTRFRERAT
+216 IYQSCDTRFREPAT
-230 PEKLNEVRQRYA
+230 PEKLREVSERYA
-242 LPSRFVLNVGT
+242 LPPRFVLNVGT

-260 LLAVKAM
+260 LLAAKAL
-267 KNVDR
+267 KDVPK

-277 VLGRPTLYI
+277 VLGRPTPYI
-286 NKVKSWAAHNGLSAR
+286 NKVKSWVAHNGLSAR

-306 NVPND
+306 NVPNE

-333 IPIIEAIQSALP
+333 IPIIEAIQSGLP

-360 HSLYV
+360 HNLYV
-365 APNDHKGMAQA
+365 APNDHKGMAKA

-387 DDSISR
+387 DEAISQ

-400 FENKNVAQQ
+400 FENKNVAEQ
-409 VAQCLFENK
+409 VAHCLFGREKME

>member
-1 MCKYKNKYFLLK
+1 
-13 YMPTT
+13 
-18 HLIFSFCLDLRI
+18 
-30 FCVSLCLMNEDKNI
+30 MNEDKNI

-50 KRIVRNG
+50 KRVVRNG

-74 YPNAQLLLYAPDAG
+74 YPHMQLLLYAPDEG
-88 RENLARQVKSAPNL
+88 REDLARQVKSAQNL
-102 RMVYPKSA
+102 CMVYPKGA

-119 RSGGMV
+119 RSRGVV
-125 KDLLRDGVQVFHG
+125 KDLLRDGVNVFHG

-145 GVKRAGI
+145 GVKAAGI
-152 DAVVTIH
+152 DTVVTIH

-176 IYRWKFHQT
+176 IYRWKFRQT
-185 LKEAN
+185 LKEAH
-190 RIIAISQCTKRDIMK
+190 RIIAISECTKRDIVK
-205 YGHYPEERISV
+205 FGHYPEDRISV
-216 IYQSCDTRFRERAT
+216 IYQSCDTRFREPAT
-230 PEKLNEVRQRYA
+230 PEKLREVSERYA

-260 LLAVKAM
+260 LLAAKAL
-267 KNVDR
+267 KEVSK

-277 VLGRPTLYI
+277 VLGRPTPYI
-286 NKVKSWAAHNGLSAR
+286 NKVKSWVAHNGLAAR

-306 NVPND
+306 NVPNED
-311 DLPAIYQQAE
+311 MPAIYQQAE

-333 IPIIEAIQSALP
+333 IPIIEAIQSGLP

-360 HSLYV
+360 HNLYV
-365 APNDHKGMAQA
+365 APNNHKGMAKA

-387 DDSISR
+387 DEAISQ
-393 SMEYVQR
+393 SMAYVQR
-400 FENKNVAQQ
+400 FENKNVAEQ
-409 VAQCLFENK
+409 VAHCLFGREKME

>member
-1 MCKYKNKYFLLK
+1 
-13 YMPTT
+13 
-18 HLIFSFCLDLRI
+18 
-30 FCVSLCLMNEDKNI
+30 MNEDKNI

-50 KRIVRNG
+50 KRVVRNG

-74 YPNAQLLLYAPDAG
+74 YPHMQLLLYAPDEG
-88 RENLARQVKSAPNL
+88 REDLARQVKSAQNL
-102 RMVYPKSA
+102 CMVYPKGA

-119 RSGGMV
+119 RSRGVV
-125 KDLLRDGVQVFHG
+125 KDLLRDGVNVFHG

-145 GVKRAGI
+145 GVKAAGI
-152 DAVVTIH
+152 DTVVTIH

-176 IYRWKFHQT
+176 IYTWKFRQT
-185 LKEAN
+185 LKEAH
-190 RIIAISQCTKRDIMK
+190 RIIAISECTKRDIVK
-205 YGHYPEERISV
+205 FGHYPEDRISV
-216 IYQSCDTRFRERAT
+216 IYQSCDTRFREPAT
-230 PEKLNEVRQRYA
+230 PEKLREVSERYA
-242 LPSRFVLNVGT
+242 LPTRFVLNVGT

-260 LLAVKAM
+260 LLAAKAL
-267 KNVDR
+267 KDVPK

-277 VLGRPTLYI
+277 VLGRPTPYI
-286 NKVKSWAAHNGLSAR
+286 NKVKSWVAHNGLSAR

-306 NVPND
+306 NVPNE

-333 IPIIEAIQSALP
+333 IPIIEAIQSGLP

-360 HSLYV
+360 HNLYV
-365 APNDHKGMAQA
+365 APNDHKGMAKA

-387 DDSISR
+387 DEAISQ
-393 SMEYVQR
+393 SMAYVQR
-400 FENKNVAQQ
+400 FENKNVAEQ
-409 VAQCLFENK
+409 VAHCLFGREKME

>member
-1 MCKYKNKYFLLK
+1 
-13 YMPTT
+13 
-18 HLIFSFCLDLRI
+18 
-30 FCVSLCLMNEDKNI
+30 MNEDKNI

-50 KRIVRNG
+50 KRVVRNG

-74 YPNAQLLLYAPDAG
+74 YPHMQLLLYAPDEG
-88 RENLARQVKSAPNL
+88 REDLARQVKSAQNL
-102 RMVYPKSA
+102 CMVYPKGA

-119 RSGGMV
+119 RSRGVV
-125 KDLLRDGVQVFHG
+125 KDLLRDGVNVFHG

-145 GVKRAGI
+145 GVKAAGI
-152 DAVVTIH
+152 DTVVTIH

-176 IYRWKFHQT
+176 IYRWKFRQT
-185 LKEAN
+185 LKEAH
-190 RIIAISQCTKRDIMK
+190 RIIAISECTKRDIVK
-205 YGHYPEERISV
+205 FGHYPEDRISV
-216 IYQSCDTRFRERAT
+216 IYQSCDTRFREPAT
-230 PEKLNEVRQRYA
+230 PEKLREVSERYA
-242 LPSRFVLNVGT
+242 LPTRFVLNVGT

-260 LLAVKAM
+260 LLAAKAL
-267 KNVDR
+267 KDVPK

-277 VLGRPTLYI
+277 VLGRPTPYI
-286 NKVKSWAAHNGLSAR
+286 NKVKSWVAHNGLSAR

-306 NVPND
+306 NVPNE

-333 IPIIEAIQSALP
+333 IPIIEAIQSGLP

-360 HSLYV
+360 HNLYV
-365 APNDHKGMAQA
+365 APNDHKGMAKA
-376 INARLKGQAGR
+376 INAMLKGQAGR
-387 DDSISR
+387 DEAISQ
-393 SMEYVQR
+393 SMAYVQR
-400 FENKNVAQQ
+400 FENKNVAEQ
-409 VAQCLFENK
+409 VAHYLFGREKME

>member
-1 MCKYKNKYFLLK
+1 
-13 YMPTT
+13 
-18 HLIFSFCLDLRI
+18 
-30 FCVSLCLMNEDKNI
+30 MNEDKNI

-50 KRIVRNG
+50 KRVVRNG

-74 YPNAQLLLYAPDAG
+74 YPHMQLLLYAPDEG
-88 RENLARQVKSAPNL
+88 REDLARQVKSAQNL
-102 RMVYPKSA
+102 CMVYPKGA

-119 RSGGMV
+119 RSRGVV
-125 KDLLRDGVQVFHG
+125 KDLLRDGVNVFHG

-145 GVKRAGI
+145 GVKAAGI
-152 DAVVTIH
+152 DTVVTIH

-176 IYRWKFHQT
+176 IYRWKFRQT
-185 LKEAN
+185 LKEAH
-190 RIIAISQCTKRDIMK
+190 RIIAISECTKRDIVK
-205 YGHYPEERISV
+205 FGHYPEDRISV
-216 IYQSCDTRFRERAT
+216 IYQSCDTRFREPAT
-230 PEKLNEVRQRYA
+230 PEKLREVSERYA
-242 LPSRFVLNVGT
+242 LPTRFVLNVGT

-260 LLAVKAM
+260 LLAAKAL
-267 KNVDR
+267 KDVPK

-277 VLGRPTLYI
+277 VLGRPTPYI
-286 NKVKSWAAHNGLSAR
+286 NKVKSWVAHNGLSAR

-306 NVPND
+306 NVPNE

-333 IPIIEAIQSALP
+333 IPIIEAIQSGLP

-360 HSLYV
+360 HNLYV
-365 APNDHKGMAQA
+365 APNDHKGMAKA

-387 DDSISR
+387 DEAISQ
-393 SMEYVQR
+393 SMAYVQR
-400 FENKNVAQQ
+400 FENKNVAEQ
-409 VAQCLFENK
+409 VAHCLFGREKME

>member
-1 MCKYKNKYFLLK
+1 MNK
-13 YMPTT
+13 
-18 HLIFSFCLDLRI
+18 
-30 FCVSLCLMNEDKNI
+30 DKNI

-50 KRIVRNG
+50 KRVVRNG

-74 YPNAQLLLYAPDAG
+74 YPHMQLLLYAPDEG
-88 RENLARQVKSAPNL
+88 REDLARQVKSAQNL
-102 RMVYPKSA
+102 CMVYPKGA

-119 RSGGMV
+119 RSRGVV
-125 KDLLRDGVQVFHG
+125 KDLLRDGVNVFHG

-145 GVKRAGI
+145 GVKAAGI
-152 DAVVTIH
+152 DTVVTIH

-176 IYRWKFHQT
+176 IYRWKFRQT
-185 LKEAN
+185 LKEAH
-190 RIIAISQCTKRDIMK
+190 RIIAISECTKRDIVK
-205 YGHYPEERISV
+205 FGHYPEDRISV
-216 IYQSCDTRFRERAT
+216 IYQSCDTRFREPAT
-230 PEKLNEVRQRYA
+230 PEKLREVSERYA
-242 LPSRFVLNVGT
+242 LPTRFVLNVGT

-260 LLAVKAM
+260 LLAAKAL
-267 KNVDR
+267 KDVPK

-277 VLGRPTLYI
+277 VLGRPTPYI
-286 NKVKSWAAHNGLSAR
+286 NKVKSWVAHNGLSAR

-306 NVPND
+306 NVPNE

-333 IPIIEAIQSALP
+333 IPIIEAIQSGLP

-360 HSLYV
+360 HNLYV
-365 APNDHKGMAQA
+365 APNDHKGMAKA

-387 DDSISR
+387 DEAISQ
-393 SMEYVQR
+393 SMAYVQR
-400 FENKNVAQQ
+400 FENKNVAEQ
-409 VAQCLFENK
+409 VAHCLFGREKME

>member
-1 MCKYKNKYFLLK
+1 
-13 YMPTT
+13 
-18 HLIFSFCLDLRI
+18 
-30 FCVSLCLMNEDKNI
+30 MNEDKNI

-50 KRIVRNG
+50 KRVVRNG

-74 YPNAQLLLYAPDAG
+74 YPHMQLLLYAPDEG
-88 RENLARQVKSAPNL
+88 REDLARQVKSAQNL
-102 RMVYPKSA
+102 CMVYPKGA

-119 RSGGMV
+119 RSRGVV
-125 KDLLRDGVQVFHG
+125 KDLLRDGVNVFHG

-145 GVKRAGI
+145 GVKAAGI
-152 DAVVTIH
+152 DTVVTIH

-176 IYRWKFHQT
+176 IYRWKFRQT
-185 LKEAN
+185 LKEAH
-190 RIIAISQCTKRDIMK
+190 RIIAISECTKRDIVK
-205 YGHYPEERISV
+205 FGHYPEDRISV
-216 IYQSCDTRFRERAT
+216 IYQSCDTRFREPAT
-230 PEKLNEVRQRYA
+230 PEKLREVSERYA

-260 LLAVKAM
+260 LLAAKAL
-267 KNVDR
+267 KDVPK

-277 VLGRPTLYI
+277 VLGRPTPYI
-286 NKVKSWAAHNGLSAR
+286 NKVKSWVAHNGLSAR

-306 NVPND
+306 NVPNE

-333 IPIIEAIQSALP
+333 IPIIEAIQSGLP

-360 HSLYV
+360 HNLYV
-365 APNDHKGMAQA
+365 VPNDHKGMAKA

-387 DDSISR
+387 DEAISQ
-393 SMEYVQR
+393 SMAYVQR
-400 FENKNVAQQ
+400 FENKNVAEQ
-409 VAQCLFENK
+409 VAHCLFGREKME

>member
-1 MCKYKNKYFLLK
+1 
-13 YMPTT
+13 
-18 HLIFSFCLDLRI
+18 
-30 FCVSLCLMNEDKNI
+30 MNEDKNI

-50 KRIVRNG
+50 KRVVRNG

-74 YPNAQLLLYAPDAG
+74 YPHMQLLLYAPDEG
-88 RENLARQVKSAPNL
+88 REDLARQVKSAQNL
-102 RMVYPKSA
+102 CMVYPKGA

-119 RSGGMV
+119 RSRGVV
-125 KDLLRDGVQVFHG
+125 KDLLRDGVNVFHG

-145 GVKRAGI
+145 GVKAAGI
-152 DAVVTIH
+152 DTVVTIH

-176 IYRWKFHQT
+176 IYRWKFRQT
-185 LKEAN
+185 LKEAH
-190 RIIAISQCTKRDIMK
+190 RIIAISECTKRDIVK
-205 YGHYPEERISV
+205 FGHYPEDRISV
-216 IYQSCDTRFRERAT
+216 IYQSCDTRFREPAT
-230 PEKLNEVRQRYA
+230 PEKLREVSERYA

-260 LLAVKAM
+260 LLAAKAL
-267 KNVDR
+267 KDVPK

-277 VLGRPTLYI
+277 VLGRPTPYI
-286 NKVKSWAAHNGLSAR
+286 NKVKSWVAHNGLSAR

-306 NVPND
+306 NVPNE

-333 IPIIEAIQSALP
+333 IPIIEAIQSGLP

-360 HSLYV
+360 HNLYV
-365 APNDHKGMAQA
+365 APNDHKGMAKA

-387 DDSISR
+387 DESISQ
-393 SMEYVQR
+393 SMAYVQR
-400 FENKNVAQQ
+400 FENKNVAEQ
-409 VAQCLFENK
+409 VAHCLFGREKME

>member
-1 MCKYKNKYFLLK
+1 MNK
-13 YMPTT
+13 
-18 HLIFSFCLDLRI
+18 
-30 FCVSLCLMNEDKNI
+30 DKNI

-50 KRIVRNG
+50 KRVVRNG

-74 YPNAQLLLYAPDAG
+74 YPHMQLLLYAPDEG
-88 RENLARQVKSAPNL
+88 REDLARQVKSAQNL
-102 RMVYPKSA
+102 CMVYPKGA

-119 RSGGMV
+119 RSRGVV
-125 KDLLRDGVQVFHG
+125 KDLLRDGVNVFHG

-145 GVKRAGI
+145 GVKAAGI
-152 DAVVTIH
+152 DTVVTIH

-176 IYRWKFHQT
+176 IYTWKFRQT
-185 LKEAN
+185 LKEAH
-190 RIIAISQCTKRDIMK
+190 RIIAISECTKRDIVK
-205 YGHYPEERISV
+205 FGHYPEDRISV
-216 IYQSCDTRFRERAT
+216 IYQSCDTRFREPAT
-230 PEKLNEVRQRYA
+230 PEKLREVSERYA

-260 LLAVKAM
+260 LLAAKAL
-267 KNVDR
+267 KDVPK

-277 VLGRPTLYI
+277 VLGRPTPYI
-286 NKVKSWAAHNGLSAR
+286 NKVKSWVAHNGLSAR

-306 NVPND
+306 NVPNE

-333 IPIIEAIQSALP
+333 IPIIEAIQSGLP

-360 HSLYV
+360 HNLYV
-365 APNDHKGMAQA
+365 APNDHKGMAKA

-387 DDSISR
+387 DEAISQ
-393 SMEYVQR
+393 SMAYVQR
-400 FENKNVAQQ
+400 FENKNVAEQ
-409 VAQCLFENK
+409 VAHCLFGREKME

>member
-1 MCKYKNKYFLLK
+1 MNK
-13 YMPTT
+13 
-18 HLIFSFCLDLRI
+18 
-30 FCVSLCLMNEDKNI
+30 DKNI

-50 KRIVRNG
+50 KRVVRNG

-74 YPNAQLLLYAPDAG
+74 YPHMQLLLYAPDEG
-88 RENLARQVKSAPNL
+88 REDLARQVKSAQNL
-102 RMVYPKSA
+102 CMVYPKGA

-119 RSGGMV
+119 RSRGVV
-125 KDLLRDGVQVFHG
+125 KDLLRDGVNVFHG

-145 GVKRAGI
+145 GVKAAGI
-152 DAVVTIH
+152 DTVVTIH

-176 IYRWKFHQT
+176 IYRWKFRQT
-185 LKEAN
+185 LKEAH
-190 RIIAISQCTKRDIMK
+190 RIIAISECTKRDIVK
-205 YGHYPEERISV
+205 FGHYPEDRISV
-216 IYQSCDTRFRERAT
+216 IYQSCDTRFRELAT
-230 PEKLNEVRQRYA
+230 PEQLREVSERYA
-242 LPSRFVLNVGT
+242 LPTRFVLNVGT

-260 LLAVKAM
+260 LLAAKAL
-267 KNVDR
+267 KDVPK

-277 VLGRPTLYI
+277 VLGRPTPYI
-286 NKVKSWAAHNGLSAR
+286 NKVKSWVAHNGLSAR

-306 NVPND
+306 NVPNE

-333 IPIIEAIQSALP
+333 IPIIEAIQSGLP

-360 HSLYV
+360 HNLYV
-365 APNDHKGMAQA
+365 APNDHKGMAKA

-387 DDSISR
+387 DEAISQ
-393 SMEYVQR
+393 SMTYVQR
-400 FENKNVAQQ
+400 FENKNVAEQ
-409 VAQCLFENK
+409 VAHCLFGREKME

>member
-1 MCKYKNKYFLLK
+1 
-13 YMPTT
+13 
-18 HLIFSFCLDLRI
+18 
-30 FCVSLCLMNEDKNI
+30 MNEDKNI

-50 KRIVRNG
+50 KRVVRNG

-74 YPNAQLLLYAPDAG
+74 YPHMQLLLYAPDEG
-88 RENLARQVKSAPNL
+88 REDLARQVKSAQNL
-102 RMVYPKSA
+102 CMVYPKGV

-119 RSGGMV
+119 RSRGVV
-125 KDLLRDGVQVFHG
+125 KDLLRDGVNVFHG

-145 GVKRAGI
+145 GVKAAGI
-152 DAVVTIH
+152 DTVVTIH

-176 IYRWKFHQT
+176 IYRWKFRQT
-185 LKEAN
+185 LKEAH
-190 RIIAISQCTKRDIMK
+190 RIIAISECTKRDIVK
-205 YGHYPEERISV
+205 IGHYPEDRISV
-216 IYQSCDTRFRERAT
+216 IYQSCDTRFREPAT
-230 PEKLNEVRQRYA
+230 PEKLREVSERYA
-242 LPSRFVLNVGT
+242 LPPRFVLNVGT

-260 LLAVKAM
+260 LLAAKAL
-267 KNVDR
+267 KDVPK

-277 VLGRPTLYI
+277 VLGRPTPYI
-286 NKVKSWAAHNGLSAR
+286 NKVKSWVAHNGLAAR

-306 NVPND
+306 NVPNE

-333 IPIIEAIQSALP
+333 IPIIEAIQSGLP

-360 HSLYV
+360 HNLYV
-365 APNDHKGMAQA
+365 APNDHKGMAKA

-387 DDSISR
+387 DEAISQ
-393 SMEYVQR
+393 SMAYVQR
-400 FENKNVAQQ
+400 FENKNVAEQ
-409 VAQCLFENK
+409 VAHCLFGREKME

>member
-1 MCKYKNKYFLLK
+1 
-13 YMPTT
+13 
-18 HLIFSFCLDLRI
+18 
-30 FCVSLCLMNEDKNI
+30 MNEDKNI

-50 KRIVRNG
+50 KRVVRNG

-74 YPNAQLLLYAPDAG
+74 YPHMQLLLYAPDEG
-88 RENLARQVKSAPNL
+88 REDLARQVKSAQNL
-102 RMVYPKSA
+102 CMVYPKGA
-110 KNALQKAAW
+110 KNARQKAAW
-119 RSGGMV
+119 RSRGVV
-125 KDLLRDGVQVFHG
+125 KDLLRDGVNVFHG

-145 GVKRAGI
+145 GVKAAGI
-152 DAVVTIH
+152 DTVVTIH

-176 IYRWKFHQT
+176 IYRWKFRQT
-185 LKEAN
+185 LKEAH
-190 RIIAISQCTKRDIMK
+190 RIIAISECTKRDIVK
-205 YGHYPEERISV
+205 FGHYPEDRISV
-216 IYQSCDTRFRERAT
+216 IYQSCDTRFRELAT
-230 PEKLNEVRQRYA
+230 PEQLREVSERYA
-242 LPSRFVLNVGT
+242 LPTRFVLNVGT

-260 LLAVKAM
+260 LLAAKAL
-267 KNVDR
+267 KDVPK

-277 VLGRPTLYI
+277 VLGRPTPYI
-286 NKVKSWAAHNGLSAR
+286 NKVKSWVAHNGLSAR

-306 NVPND
+306 NVPNE

-333 IPIIEAIQSALP
+333 IPIIEAIQSGLP

-360 HSLYV
+360 HNLYV
-365 APNDHKGMAQA
+365 APNDHKGMAKA

-387 DDSISR
+387 DKSISQ
-393 SMEYVQR
+393 SMTYVQR
-400 FENKNVAQQ
+400 FENKNVAEQ
-409 VAQCLFENK
+409 VAHCLFGREKME

>member
-1 MCKYKNKYFLLK
+1 
-13 YMPTT
+13 
-18 HLIFSFCLDLRI
+18 
-30 FCVSLCLMNEDKNI
+30 MNEDKNI

-50 KRIVRNG
+50 KRVVRNG

-74 YPNAQLLLYAPDAG
+74 YPHMQLLLYAPDEG
-88 RENLARQVKSAPNL
+88 REDLARQVKSAQNL
-102 RMVYPKSA
+102 CMVYPKGA

-119 RSGGMV
+119 RSRGVV
-125 KDLLRDGVQVFHG
+125 KDLLRDGVNVFHG

-145 GVKRAGI
+145 GVKAAGI
-152 DAVVTIH
+152 DTVVTIH

-176 IYRWKFHQT
+176 IYRWKFRQT
-185 LKEAN
+185 LKEAH
-190 RIIAISQCTKRDIMK
+190 RIIAISECTKRDIVK
-205 YGHYPEERISV
+205 FGHYPEDRISV
-216 IYQSCDTRFRERAT
+216 IYQSCDTRFREFAT
-230 PEKLNEVRQRYA
+230 PEKLREVSERYA

-260 LLAVKAM
+260 LLAAKAL
-267 KNVDR
+267 KDVPK

-277 VLGRPTLYI
+277 VLGRPTPYI
-286 NKVKSWAAHNGLSAR
+286 NKVKSWVAHNGLSAR

-306 NVPND
+306 NVPNE

-333 IPIIEAIQSALP
+333 IPIIEAIQSGLP

-360 HSLYV
+360 HNLYV
-365 APNDHKGMAQA
+365 APNDHKGMAKA

-387 DDSISR
+387 DEAISQ
-393 SMEYVQR
+393 SMAYVQR
-400 FENKNVAQQ
+400 FENKNVAEQ
-409 VAQCLFENK
+409 VAHCLFGREKME